1 MIISIKEATDNVKKF
16 SDEILADQHG
26 RYRSWE
32 HCYNAFSKNRH
43 KYDEETLDY
52 LSLHL
57 AFYLASWGMY
67 RGSSFLLQKD
77 YKVHRKVVETI
88 FDEQY
93 DCLFAIEAQELLKDE
108 RLNLL
113 FEVSEEIKKIYAGT
127 KSVKESK
134 ENNATD
140 TLITKILL
148 GTFGCVP
155 AYDQYFLKGISKHNI
170 AKQTYGKDSI
180 KALASYYLEHYE
192 EFENVREE
200 ISSYGITY
208 TPMKIIDMCFWQI
221 GIDSVN
227 NLNS

>member
-1 MIISIKEATDNVKKF
+1 MIISVKEATDNVKKF
-16 SDEILADQHG
+16 SEETLADQHG
-26 RYRSWE
+26 RYKSWE
-32 HCYNAFSKNRH
+32 HCYDAFSKNRY

-113 FEVSEEIKKIYAGT
+113 FKVSEEIKKIYAGT
-127 KSVKESK
+127 KSVIEGKP
-134 ENNATD
+134 NHATD

-155 AYDQYFLKGISKHNI
+155 AYDQYFIQGISKYNI
-170 AKQTYGKDSI
+170 AKKTYCEDSVRS
-180 KALASYYLEHYE
+180 LASYYLEHYE
-192 EFENVREE
+192 EFENVRKE
-200 ISSYGITY
+200 INNHGTYY

-221 GIDSVN
+221 GIDSVS